1 MNPQLPKNKKFE
13 KGFQFVCLQNV
24 DKNKRYPVNSIKIR
38 KELKEEKVQ
47 LDAAIRI
54 SKESDDAVSY
64 WTRRVEKFLLGQK
77 IVKVEYMSEEDAED
91 MDWVNRPIQIRL
103 SNGIWLTPTQDD
115 EGNDGGS
122 ISTNTTDIIPTL

>member
-1 MNPQLPKNKKFE
+1 
-13 KGFQFVCLQNV
+13 
-24 DKNKRYPVNSIKIR
+24 
-38 KELKEEKVQ
+38 
-47 LDAAIRI
+47 
-54 SKESDDAVSY
+54 
-64 WTRRVEKFLLGQK
+64 
-77 IVKVEYMSEEDAED
+77 MSEEEADD

>member
-1 MNPQLPKNKKFE
+1 MKQETKAL
-13 KGFQFVCLQNV
+13 
-24 DKNKRYPVNSIKIR
+24 DKMSN
-38 KELKEEKVQ
+38 KELTE
-47 LDAAIRI
+47 
-54 SKESDDAVSY
+54 Y

-77 IVKVEYMSEEDAED
+77 IVKVEYMSEEDADD
-91 MDWVNRPIQIRL
+91 MDWSSRPIQIRL